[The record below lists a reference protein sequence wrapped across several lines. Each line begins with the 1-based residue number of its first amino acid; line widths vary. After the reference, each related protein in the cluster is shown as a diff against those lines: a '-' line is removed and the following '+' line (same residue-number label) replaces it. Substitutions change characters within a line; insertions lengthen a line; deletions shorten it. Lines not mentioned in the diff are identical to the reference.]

1 MGWAFVFRLLLC
13 LTQSTQSFSPSQLKG
28 QMTRCRISVRNESN
42 DRYQIICHKC
52 TSAEQQ
58 QHISLIRIWLTNS
71 DKFLISRPSDQSN
84 GLNVPQRLLTFFSHL
99 NLSHLTI
106 TNMKNPVVPSWTES
120 TRNLFKPV
128 IVLVITF
135 AATVKLSQSLYRYN
149 LRRRSRARSGA
160 MSSSS
165 SSDNGTGV
173 QARRR
178 SRILSSKL
186 YFDIPNSKVNLYINF
201 ICVLNFFGFGFWVFY
216 QSIRCRWFTRLHTI
230 LLFLALRSCKRWI
243 CSSFIFTFFFK
254 ICSNF

>member
-1 MGWAFVFRLLLC
+1 
-13 LTQSTQSFSPSQLKG
+13 
-28 QMTRCRISVRNESN
+28 
-42 DRYQIICHKC
+42 
-52 TSAEQQ
+52 
-58 QHISLIRIWLTNS
+58 
-71 DKFLISRPSDQSN
+71 
-84 GLNVPQRLLTFFSHL
+84 
-99 NLSHLTI
+99 
-106 TNMKNPVVPSWTES
+106 MKNPVVTSWTES

-149 LRRRSRARSGA
+149 LRRRSRARSGT

-201 ICVLNFFGFGFWVFY
+201 ICVLIFYYFGFWVFY

-230 LLFLALRSCKRWI
+230 LLFLASRSCKRWI
-243 CSSFIFTFFFK
+243 CSSFICTFFF
-254 ICSNF
+254 FF